1 MRWWKSGWFHHDKG
15 ESEARCRAMSM
26 RMAKRSLYN
35 PELIFMHY
43 NESANP
49 FLKPSELTLHAAGE
63 AQQTVS

>member
-1 MRWWKSGWFHHDKG
+1 
-15 ESEARCRAMSM
+15 MSM